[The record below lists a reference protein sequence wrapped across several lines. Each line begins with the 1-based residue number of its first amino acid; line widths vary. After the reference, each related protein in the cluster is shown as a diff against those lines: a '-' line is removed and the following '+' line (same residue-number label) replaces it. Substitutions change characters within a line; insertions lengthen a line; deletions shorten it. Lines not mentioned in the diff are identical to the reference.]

1 MALTVRSVEYFYAN
15 VANDSDKA
23 YALLTELAEEE
34 ITLLAFSA
42 VPFGDRTAD
51 RNMELTLFPDRTDSL
66 LKAAAKFGW
75 TLRGPQHAVL
85 IQGDDHL
92 TALADIH
99 SCLNEAGVKIFA
111 STGVTDGAGRFGYVI
126 YFSEG
131 DHLEAERALAAALIK
146 K

>member
-42 VPFGDRTAD
+42 VPFGD